1 MTQQEIEDELKSL
14 RELEQERRKRWRS
27 LSRTAALCAIV
38 FVLAG
43 AGFFAFSVAYPGTRH
58 DTFSAA
64 MIFLMLSLPMTL
76 LSSALR

>member
-14 RELEQERRKRWRS
+14 RELRKKWRS
-27 LSRTAALCAIV
+27 ISKTAGLIAIV
-38 FVLAG
+38 FWIGG
-43 AGFFAFSVAYPGTRH
+43 AGFFAFSIAYPSTRH

-76 LSSALR
+76 LSTALREP